1 MLDTEQKQL
10 KGNIRKIY
18 FYRMLLGMIFPAPV
32 VVLFWQNHGMS
43 LTQIMILALK
53 ILGGT
58 ALIAGTIMLLILHK
72 DEVL

>member
-18 FYRMLLGMIFPAPV
+18 LYRMLLGMIFPVSV